1 MKRTT
6 ALVLSLLIFV
16 LCSFTVF
23 AENIF
28 IIEDGEDEFVAV
40 PQTTTTTQPAET
52 TTAGVNFEDILN
64 GDSISGYLD
73 SFKEMFGDGIDSFMN
88 GLDSWG
94 DFGKTTEPETTT
106 GLSGIDGG
114 QYVPVTQASAM
125 TTHLTDKNTQTPDT
139 EKATGEEVYHEELPS
154 VLIVNQ
160 GNDDS
165 WGISG
170 STLTLLVFIAAV
182 VILILVIVI
191 VLIIMTRKTDF
202 DSAVKNRSA
211 LPDVDRPDSLA
222 HFIESDDDKV
232 QDDDDN
238 YSNIT
243 YWDDE

>member
-1 MKRTT
+1 MKRTA
-6 ALVLSLLIFV
+6 ALILSLLIFV

-52 TTAGVNFEDILN
+52 TTAGLNFEDI
-64 GDSISGYLD
+64 ISGESLGGYFD
-73 SFKEMFGDGIDSFMN
+73 SFKDMFGDGIDSFME
-88 GLDSWG
+88 GLDSWVNSG
-94 DFGKTTEPETTT
+94 EMTTAPSTT
-106 GLSGIDGG
+106 GLQGIDGG

-125 TTHLTDKNTQTPDT
+125 TTHLTEKNTQSADA
-139 EKATGEEVYHEELPS
+139 EQITGEEQNQEELPS

-182 VILILVIVI
+182 IILILVIVI

-202 DSAVKNRSA
+202 DSAVKNRST
-211 LPDVDRPDSLA
+211 LPDVEQPDSLA
-222 HFIESDDDKV
+222 RFIESDDDKV
-232 QDDDDN
+232 ENGDGE

-243 YWDDE
+243 YWEDE